1 MMKRTIGLLLCAAL
15 IFCCLPGCNRTEVPE
30 TSGIIKPTQAPTQGI
45 LEVELTVPEDE
56 RPYVGVELEFL
67 SLLASD
73 DPRTGA
79 LEQAADF
86 FEATTGA
93 RVNFYWLD
101 GNENVLAGN
110 LAGDVRVDIFDA
122 SVDALQD
129 AFGQYAMDL
138 TAMAAEAGYEGRSH
152 RVLRDQVTERC
163 GFLAGI
169 PQTPVLYGM
178 YYNADAVADAGAALP
193 GTWEEFLTFSAQ
205 LVQRGYLPMAMD
217 IENSHIA
224 LELLLERQYGFETF
238 ESLMIQAGWTQTTE
252 YIEFF
257 RRAIDY
263 AEAGYLAKGDPCS
276 FPGGQ
281 EKLALSNV
289 VLVPGGSELCGQVE
303 RSTMMDVNWGI
314 FPYPG
319 DGTGMGFAVESR
331 TLSVHNR
338 CTNPQ
343 AAFDFI
349 MLLTTGSFDQLY
361 ADLGNGIPA
370 DPANKS
376 SVAGAMELMERADT
390 RGIGLLLSKDNELF
404 SRLWNGWYKTPGYFA
419 SAMNGLQG
427 SYAPPVS
434 QGVG

>member
-1 MMKRTIGLLLCAAL
+1 MMKRTLSLLFCAAL
-15 IFCCLPGCNRTEVPE
+15 IFCCLSGCDRTEAPE
-30 TSGIIKPTQAPTQGI
+30 TSGAPEPIQEPTQGI
-45 LEVELTVPEDE
+45 LEVELTLPEDE

-67 SLLASD
+67 SLLAVD

-79 LEQAADF
+79 LEQAAEF
-86 FEATTGA
+86 FETTTGA
-93 RVNFYWLD
+93 KVNFYWLD

-110 LAGDVRVDIFDA
+110 LSGGVRVDIFDA

-129 AFGQYAMDL
+129 AFGQYALDL
-138 TAMAAEAGYEGRSH
+138 TDMAAEAGYENYSH
-152 RVLRDQVTERC
+152 RALRKQVTERC

-178 YYNADAVADAGAALP
+178 YCNADAVAETVLP
-193 GTWEEFLTFSAQ
+193 ETWEEFLTFSAD

-224 LELLLERQYGFETF
+224 LELMLERQYGFETF
-238 ESLMIQAGWTQTTE
+238 RDLMMQAGWTQKTE

-257 RRAIDY
+257 RRAINY
-263 AEAGYLAKGDPCS
+263 AESGYLATGDPS
-276 FPGGQ
+276 TFPAGQ

-289 VLVPGGSELCGQVE
+289 ALVPGSSELCGQVE
-303 RSTMMDVNWGI
+303 RSTMMDVNWAV

-319 DGTGMGFAVESR
+319 DGAGKGYGVESR
-331 TLSVHNR
+331 TLSIHKD
-338 CTNPQ
+338 CADPQ
-343 AAFDFI
+343 VAFDFI
-349 MLLTTGSFDQLY
+349 MLLSTGSFDQLY

-370 DPANKS
+370 DPANES
-376 SVAGAMELMERADT
+376 SIAGAMELMEQADT
-390 RGIGLLLSKDNELF
+390 RGIGLLQSKDNELF

-419 SAMNGLQG
+419 SAMNALQS